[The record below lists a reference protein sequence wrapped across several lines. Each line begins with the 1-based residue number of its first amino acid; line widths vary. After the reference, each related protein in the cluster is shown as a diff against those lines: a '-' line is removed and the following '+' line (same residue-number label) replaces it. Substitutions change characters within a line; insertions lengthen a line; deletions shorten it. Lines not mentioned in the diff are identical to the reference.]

1 MFDYEIEGSSVY
13 VDFKNWQEGTTEDKN
28 TVIKKIAGKAAKCGC
43 KCVVVANIYAEGNW
57 DISEVD
63 MENIHIVSLPC
74 LVKETDGKLSYDR
87 AAWDILRRCIDE
99 YKNQ

>member
-1 MFDYEIEGSSVY
+1 MASVNTLCKS
-13 VDFKNWQEGTTEDKN
+13 VLNVKN
-28 TVIKKIAGKAAKCGC
+28 TVIKKIAGKAAQCSC
-43 KCVVVANIYAEGNW
+43 KCAIVANIYAEGNW

-63 MENIHIVSLPC
+63 MEGVHIVSLPC
-74 LVKETDGKLSYDR
+74 LVKETDGILSYDK

>member
-1 MFDYEIEGSSVY
+1 
-13 VDFKNWQEGTTEDKN
+13 
-28 TVIKKIAGKAAKCGC
+28 
-43 KCVVVANIYAEGNW
+43 
-57 DISEVD
+57 